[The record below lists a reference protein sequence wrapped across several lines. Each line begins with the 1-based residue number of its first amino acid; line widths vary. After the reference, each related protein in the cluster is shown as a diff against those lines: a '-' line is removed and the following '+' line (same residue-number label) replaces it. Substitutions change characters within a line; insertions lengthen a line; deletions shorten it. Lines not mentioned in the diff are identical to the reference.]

1 MDGLKLVRLALS
13 VITDR
18 LITIL
23 SLSMSCGLACWVM
36 WGPEWDRVAT
46 LGIFVL
52 FSYLVITVK
61 ERNNARSN
69 ETGEEI

>member
-1 MDGLKLVRLALS
+1 
-13 VITDR
+13 
-18 LITIL
+18 
-23 SLSMSCGLACWVM
+23 MSCGLACWVM